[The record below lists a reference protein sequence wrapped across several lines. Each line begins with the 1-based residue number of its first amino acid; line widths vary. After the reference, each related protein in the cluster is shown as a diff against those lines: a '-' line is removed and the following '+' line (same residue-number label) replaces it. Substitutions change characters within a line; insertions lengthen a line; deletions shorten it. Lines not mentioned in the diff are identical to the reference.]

1 MQVVKTII
9 EQEIGKLSR
18 HEQSYSETVGNLY
31 QTTLALFLIGMVVG
45 AILALAICS

>member
-1 MQVVKTII
+1 MQVIKSII
-9 EQEIGKLSR
+9 AQEIGKLSR

-31 QTTLALFLIGMVVG
+31 QTMLALFLLGMVTG